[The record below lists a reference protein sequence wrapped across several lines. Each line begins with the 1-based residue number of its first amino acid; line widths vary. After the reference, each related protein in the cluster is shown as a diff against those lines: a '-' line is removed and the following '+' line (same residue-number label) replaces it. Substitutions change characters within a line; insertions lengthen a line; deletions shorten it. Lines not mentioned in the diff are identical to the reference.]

1 MKGRRIQRK
10 NKENKVISNKKKI
23 VLIITILILLVIT
36 AVIVYFI
43 LKPRIKKEVIIELGE
58 TQQLQI
64 EQFLEDEKYKDK
76 ATFITDTAQIDLSKT
91 GEYDIKIKYNEKE
104 FSVKLKVQDT
114 KPPEVEFQDIE
125 KPMGYELNAEDFIKS
140 KTDASQM
147 TVTIQ
152 NAENVNTQEFGEYTV
167 NVKVE
172 DEHQNKTEKECKI
185 TITYIKEEYNL
196 ELGTKLT
203 KEDLIYDIEKAG
215 GAINQA
221 DIDDINGKGPGEY
234 ELHATYNGVEKTVK
248 IKVQDT
254 KPPELNLKDITIYVG
269 EQIQDLKQFI
279 VSVTDVSEVT
289 TNILTTPDFSKQ
301 GEQEITVE
309 AVDKYGN
316 KTTKTA
322 KLNIVQDTT
331 GPVISGLKDI
341 TITKGGSIDYK
352 KGVSATDAKDGTVEF
367 NVDSSSVNIQTAGTY
382 YATYTAKDKSNNT
395 TTNKRKIVVQNS
407 ASDVYQKADE
417 IMAKATKG
425 VSGTANKIIA
435 VKNYI
440 RKNVKYSHKTT
451 KGIEKA
457 AWQAFTTYD
466 GDCYIHAA
474 ATQLILTRMGVKSII
489 VNALDYTHYWNL
501 VYING
506 KYRHIDPTPGWAYDD
521 VDFMDDAKRLETL
534 RRIQGYGYRD
544 WDRSKFPAAN

>member
-125 KPMGYELNAEDFIKS
+125 KPMGYELNAEDFIKL

-269 EQIQDLKQFI
+269 EQIQNLKQFI
-279 VSVTDVSEVT
+279 VSVTDASEVT

-331 GPVISGLKDI
+331 GPVISGLTDI

-474 ATQLILTRMGVKSII
+474 ATQLILTRMGVKSIM
-489 VNALDYTHYWNL
+489 VNALDYTHYWN
-501 VYING
+501 
-506 KYRHIDPTPGWAYDD
+506 
-521 VDFMDDAKRLETL
+521 
-534 RRIQGYGYRD
+534 
-544 WDRSKFPAAN
+544 

>member
-1 MKGRRIQRK
+1 MNYMQHI
-10 NKENKVISNKKKI
+10 
-23 VLIITILILLVIT
+23 
-36 AVIVYFI
+36 
-43 LKPRIKKEVIIELGE
+43 
-58 TQQLQI
+58 
-64 EQFLEDEKYKDK
+64 
-76 ATFITDTAQIDLSKT
+76 
-91 GEYDIKIKYNEKE
+91 
-104 FSVKLKVQDT
+104 
-114 KPPEVEFQDIE
+114 
-125 KPMGYELNAEDFIKS
+125 MGWK
-140 KTDASQM
+140 
-147 TVTIQ
+147 
-152 NAENVNTQEFGEYTV
+152 
-167 NVKVE
+167 
-172 DEHQNKTEKECKI
+172 
-185 TITYIKEEYNL
+185 
-196 ELGTKLT
+196 
-203 KEDLIYDIEKAG
+203 
-215 GAINQA
+215 
-221 DIDDINGKGPGEY
+221 
-234 ELHATYNGVEKTVK
+234 KTVK

-269 EQIQDLKQFI
+269 EQIQNLKQFI
-279 VSVTDVSEVT
+279 VSVTDASEVT

-367 NVDSSSVNIQTAGTY
+367 NVDSSSVNTQTAGTY

-466 GDCYIHAA
+466 GDCYIHASSN
-474 ATQLILTRMGVKSII
+474 TT
-489 VNALDYTHYWNL
+489 NFN
-501 VYING
+501 
-506 KYRHIDPTPGWAYDD
+506 
-521 VDFMDDAKRLETL
+521 
-534 RRIQGYGYRD
+534 
-544 WDRSKFPAAN
+544 